1 MFIIIKFPLRT
12 TFAAS
17 CKVWYAVFPFSF
29 VVLVFLLI
37 STLVVLVPASLFS
50 FLLFRLSS
58 LSCQIQGNGL
68 FSSRLEGRETFIS
81 FVYGDTLLCC
91 PQGFWLALGFREI
104 MGWLLLSWLVL
115 RSRSWSAEPVV

>member
-1 MFIIIKFPLRT
+1 MLCFHFRLSQGI
-12 TFAAS
+12 
-17 CKVWYAVFPFSF
+17 
-29 VVLVFLLI
+29 VLVSLLI
-37 STLVVLVPASLFS
+37 STLVVLVPASLFSS

-58 LSCQIQGNGL
+58 LSCQIQGNGS
-68 FSSRLEGRETFIS
+68 FSSSLEGRETFIS

-91 PQGFWLALGFREI
+91 PQGFWLALGFQEI